1 VQNHPLP
8 KEDTMKYK
16 DEILECFINLL
27 ILTVI
32 GAISLANT
40 DIIRTLFIL
49 VSLEPLIYLLS
60 VSILSKIKNRLA

>member
-1 VQNHPLP
+1 
-8 KEDTMKYK
+8 MKYK

>member
-1 VQNHPLP
+1 
-8 KEDTMKYK
+8 MKYK

-27 ILTVI
+27 ILTAI
-32 GAISLANT
+32 GFIALIST

-60 VSILSKIKNRLA
+60 ISILSKIKNRLA